1 MSNVSSSKAR
11 RRRLT
16 FAFSH
21 LFFSISQGTDA
32 AAPAARSARVSKTTS
47 ALFNPRSRVVG
58 VLDR

>member
-16 FAFSH
+16 FAFSN

-47 ALFNPRSRVVG
+47 ALFNPRSR
-58 VLDR
+58 R